1 MTPSP
6 RLVSLVVPVYCE
18 QEVLGEFYRRTK
30 AVLVA
35 LPPDLAHEIVFV
47 NDGSTDGSLA
57 ILRAMAERDPC
68 VRILD
73 LSRNFGHQKAIT
85 AGIDHA
91 AGDAVVVIDADL
103 QDPPEVVRDMVRAW
117 TDGAKVVY
125 GVRRAR
131 PGESAFKRA
140 SASLFY
146 RLIARLADVRLAGD
160 SGDFRLI
167 DRAVVDVLKGM
178 REDSRYVRG
187 LVSWVGFAQQALPYE
202 REARYAGQTK
212 YPLRKML
219 RFATDAITSF
229 SERPLRIATGV
240 GMLITAGAL
249 ALAAWVVIGKLL
261 APERSVQGWTSV
273 IVTVLFLGGVQ
284 LLSIGVLGE
293 YIGRVYRETKDR
305 PLYVVADRYGFGTRD
320 ECPK

>member
-1 MTPSP
+1 MSASP

-18 QEVLGEFYRRTK
+18 QEVLDEFYRRAK
-30 AVLVA
+30 AALVA
-35 LPPDLAHEIVFV
+35 LPPGFAHELVFV
-47 NDGSTDGSLA
+47 NDGSTDRSLA
-57 ILRAMAERDPC
+57 ILRGFAERDPC
-68 VRILD
+68 VRIVD

-103 QDPPEVVRDMVRAW
+103 QDPPEVVREMVQAW
-117 TDGAKVVY
+117 DDGWKVVY
-125 GVRRAR
+125 GVRRSR
-131 PGESAFKRA
+131 PGESAFKRVT
-140 SASLFY
+140 ASLFY
-146 RLIARLADVRLAGD
+146 RLIARLADVRLADD
-160 SGDFRLI
+160 SGDFRLL

-187 LVSWVGFAQQALPYE
+187 LVSWVGFSQRALPYE
-202 REARYAGQTK
+202 REVRYAGSTK

-229 SERPLRIATGV
+229 SERPLRIATGI
-240 GMLITAGAL
+240 GTLITIGAL
-249 ALAAWVVIGKLL
+249 ALAAWVVVGKLI

-273 IVTVLFLGGVQ
+273 IVAVLFLGGVQ

-305 PLYVVADRYGFGTRD
+305 PLYVVADRYGFGPRD
-320 ECPK
+320 

>member
-1 MTPSP
+1 VSASP
-6 RLVSLVVPVYCE
+6 RIVSLVVPVYCE
-18 QEVLGEFYRRTK
+18 EEVLDEFYRRAK
-30 AVLVA
+30 AALVA
-35 LPPDLAHEIVFV
+35 LPAGYGHELVFV
-47 NDGSTDGSLA
+47 NDGSTDRSLA
-57 ILRAMAERDPC
+57 ILRGLAERDPC

-103 QDPPEVVRDMVRAW
+103 QDPPEVVRAMVQAW
-117 TDGAKVVY
+117 AEGSKVVY
-125 GVRRAR
+125 GVRRSR
-131 PGESAFKRA
+131 LGESAFKRVT
-140 SASLFY
+140 ASLFY
-146 RLIARLADVRLAGD
+146 RLIAQLADVRLAGD
-160 SGDFRLI
+160 SGDFRLL

-187 LVSWVGFAQQALPYE
+187 LVSWVGFSQRALPYE
-202 REARYAGQTK
+202 REARYAGSTK

-229 SERPLRIATGV
+229 SERPLRIATGI
-240 GMLITAGAL
+240 GMLITIGAL
-249 ALAAWVVIGKLL
+249 ALAAWVVVGKLL

-273 IVTVLFLGGVQ
+273 IVAVLFLGGVQ

-305 PLYVVADRYGFGTRD
+305 PLYVVADRYGFGPRD
-320 ECPK
+320 GCRE